1 MSFCTGCGNNVNPAS
16 KFCDKCGKP
25 VSAMSAQPGAS
36 AAAAPAPAQVAQP
49 VPVQKSGGLLKPLL
63 IIFGVIALLAVLAIA
78 GMVGFGIFIAKQAK
92 IHQTEGGG
100 AKIETPF
107 GNIEADDP
115 AKTAEKMGIDVYP
128 GAEAVKNGAGS
139 ISMGDFSA
147 GTATFETTDSV
158 DQVAAFY
165 KDQYPRAVH
174 SESNGTHSFSV
185 NSKDKMVVI
194 TMQSTG
200 SKTTINLAQVI
211 APKSRSR
218 D

>member
-1 MSFCTGCGNNVNPAS
+1 MSFCTGCGNNVDPAS

-25 VSAMSAQPGAS
+25 MSSISAQPGA
-36 AAAAPAPAQVAQP
+36 AAAPARAQVAQP
-49 VPVQKSGGLLKPLL
+49 AAPAKSGGALKIILIVMGVLLLL
-63 IIFGVIALLAVLAIA
+63 FVLGIASV
-78 GMVGFGIFIAKQAK
+78 VGFGIYVAKQAK

-128 GAEAVKNGAGS
+128 GAEPVKNGAGS
-139 ISMGDFSA
+139 ISVGDFSA
-147 GTATFETTDSV
+147 GAATFETSDSV
-158 DQVAAFY
+158 EQVAAFY
-165 KDQYPRAVH
+165 KGQYPRAIH
-174 SESNGTHSFSV
+174 SENNGTHSFSV

-194 TMQSTG
+194 TLQPSG

-211 APKSRSR
+211 APKSSR
-218 D
+218 

>member
-1 MSFCTGCGNNVNPAS
+1 MSFCTGCGNNVDPAS

-25 VSAMSAQPGAS
+25 MSALPGQGTS
-36 AAAAPAPAQVAQP
+36 AAAAPARAQVAQP
-49 VPVQKSGGLLKPLL
+49 APAQKSGGLLKPLL

-92 IHQTEGGG
+92 IHQTENG

-139 ISMGDFSA
+139 ISM
-147 GTATFETTDSV
+147 
-158 DQVAAFY
+158 
-165 KDQYPRAVH
+165 
-174 SESNGTHSFSV
+174 
-185 NSKDKMVVI
+185 
-194 TMQSTG
+194 
-200 SKTTINLAQVI
+200 
-211 APKSRSR
+211 
-218 D
+218 

>member
-1 MSFCTGCGNNVNPAS
+1 MSFCTGCGNNVDPAS

-25 VSAMSAQPGAS
+25 MSAISAQPGA
-36 AAAAPAPAQVAQP
+36 AAAPARAQVAQP
-49 VPVQKSGGLLKPLL
+49 APAQKSGGLLKPLL
-63 IIFGVIALLAVLAIA
+63 IIFGVLALLAILAIA

-128 GAEAVKNGAGS
+128 GASAVKNGAGS

-147 GTATFETTDSV
+147 GSAQFTTTDSIN
-158 DQVAAFY
+158 QVAAFY
-165 KDQYPRAVH
+165 REQYPRAIH
-174 SESNGTHSFSV
+174 SENNGTHSFSV
-185 NSKDKMVVI
+185 TSKDKMVVI
-194 TMQSTG
+194 TLQEEG
-200 SKTTINLAQVI
+200 SKTAINLTQVV
-211 APKSRSR
+211 APKSSR
-218 D
+218 